1 MPARPTFVWNPAV
14 EFLSAAAVH
23 VRTPRG
29 DSRKTAPASA
39 TKAGKNRPT
48 PAAARDPTQPVLK
61 TSRSP
66 AAAGR
71 SNPAAKN
78 PAAPRRRAPL
88 RGAGTGLRRPRQ
100 SQPAYPAREPPYAE
114 YASAAAFV
122 PQPARNK
129 AGVRAGRGTACP
141 AQAPRY
147 AAVQPNKPC
156 QRAKKPVRRRTGG
169 RETARMLSPRPESSA
184 GSRAA

>member
-29 DSRKTAPASA
+29 ESRKTAPASA

-61 TSRSP
+61 ISRSP

-100 SQPAYPAREPPYAE
+100 SQPAYPAREPPNAE

-129 AGVRAGRGTACP
+129 AGVRAGAGRR
-141 AQAPRY
+141 APH
-147 AAVQPNKPC
+147 
-156 QRAKKPVRRRTGG
+156 RRRAMRPCSRTSRASGRKSPCAG
-169 RETARMLSPRPESSA
+169 AGRRETARMLSPRPESSA

>member
-23 VRTPRG
+23 VQTPRG

-129 AGVRAGRGTACP
+129 AGVRAGRGTARL

-156 QRAKKPVRRRTGG
+156 QRAKKPVRRRG
-169 RETARMLSPRPESSA
+169 RARNCANAQST
-184 GSRAA
+184 SRIICR